1 MRIISN
7 EIQQQKSTHMTNIDA
22 VLEMQIHLAR
32 KCSAVNRLLPNDPI
46 FPQLRSDLMLYMAH
60 NSTGYAP
67 YPLYEL

>member
-32 KCSAVNRLLPNDPI
+32 KCSAVNKLLPDDLI
-46 FPQLRSDLMLYMAH
+46 RSDALQGSQTRIHAGKGSGLAKI
-60 NSTGYAP
+60 SAI
-67 YPLYEL
+67 